1 MERFCMITLFLIVN
15 ICVQAECGS
24 NTLVLLD
31 NLSVRES
38 HSIFFKS
45 LQARGFH
52 LTFKTADDPSLSLVK
67 YGEFLYDNLVLF
79 SPSVEEF
86 GGSVDNSAILN
97 FIDAG
102 GNVLIAADS
111 NIGEPIR
118 ELSSDCGIEFDEEKT
133 SVIDHMNYDA
143 TDSGKHTLIVADS
156 KNLIKAPVIVGT
168 DPVKPLLF
176 RGVGMIA
183 DTANPLVL
191 DILHASSTA
200 YSFNPDE
207 KITEYPHAVGKNTLL
222 IAALQARNNAR
233 VLFFGSLEFFSNE
246 FFTSSVQKFGSQKH
260 EKSGNEALAVSI
272 SQWVF
277 KEKGVIRVGEVSHK
291 LVGGNTP
298 AAYTITEDVEYV
310 IQIDALE
317 DGKWVPFKATDIQLK
332 FVRIDPFVITGL
344 KQADDGT
351 YQIQFRL
358 PDVYGVYQFIVDYDR
373 IGYTHLYSSTQVSV
387 RPLQHTQY
395 ERFIPS
401 AYPYYASAFSM
412 MFGCFIFSL
421 VFLHMKEEVKEK
433 AE

>member
-1 MERFCMITLFLIVN
+1 MYGK
-15 ICVQAECGS
+15 CGPS
-24 NTLVLLD
+24 TLVLLD

-45 LQARGFH
+45 LKDRGFE
-52 LTFKTADDPSLSLVK
+52 LTVKTADDPSLSLVK

-86 GGSVDNSAILN
+86 GGSIDNSAILN
-97 FIDAG
+97 FIDTG

-118 ELSSDCGIEFDEEKT
+118 ELASECGVEFDEEQT
-133 SVIDHMNYDA
+133 SVIDHMNYDIS
-143 TDSGKHTLIVADS
+143 DNGKHTLIVADT
-156 KNLIKAPVIVGT
+156 KNLIDAPVITGSETVN
-168 DPVKPLLF
+168 PLLF

-183 DTANPLVL
+183 DNANPLVL

-207 KITEYPHAVGKNTLL
+207 KVTEYPHAVGKNTLL

-233 VLFFGSLEFFSNE
+233 VVFFGSLEFFSNE
-246 FFTSSVQKFGSQKH
+246 FFTSSVQKLGSQKYQ
-260 EKSGNEALAVSI
+260 KSGNEALAVSI

-277 KEKGVIRVGEVSHK
+277 KEKGVLKVGAVTHK
-291 LVGGNTP
+291 LVEGGTP
-298 AAYTITEDVEYV
+298 AAYTILDNVEYTV
-310 IQIDALE
+310 EIDLL
-317 DGKWVPFKATDIQLK
+317 DNGKWVPFKASDIQLK

-344 KQADDGT
+344 SQKDMDGR
-351 YQIQFRL
+351 YFVHFML

-412 MFGCFIFSL
+412 MFGCFIFSI